1 MTLAR
6 RGRARSVSRHD
17 SFPSMERVREALSA
31 ALGDRYRIER
41 VLGRGGMATVYVAE
55 DFRHR
60 RQVAIKVLRPD
71 VAAAIGAERFL
82 REIAI
87 AARLT
92 HPHVLPLIDSGQ
104 ADGSL
109 YYVMPYVRGETL
121 RERLVREQRFALKDA
136 LRIAR
141 EVGAGLDYAH
151 REGFVHRDVKPEN
164 VLLADGHA
172 VIADF
177 GIARAICQAGGEH
190 VTEVGLAIGTPEYM
204 SPEQA
209 AGDRELDGRCDVYA
223 FACVIYE
230 MLGGALRTASRTSAC
245 ALKGKPQDIRAIGAL
260 LGVSAVLEGTVRKSG
275 DRLRITAQLSAADD
289 GRNLWSERYDR
300 TLDDVFAVQDEISRT
315 IVSTLRTTF
324 LADIADP
331 TPQRYT
337 HNLAAYSL
345 YLKGRYCWNKR
356 SQEGVLESIA
366 FFKQAIDLDPGYAL
380 AYSGLS
386 DAYALQVDYRSVPVT
401 EGYRLAREY
410 ALKALE
416 LDDTL
421 PEAHTSLAWVLH
433 VYDWDWSGAMRE
445 YRRALELNP
454 GFATAHHW
462 YSFVLMVTGQK
473 EQAVMEALT
482 ALELDPSSLSVRRG
496 VGWLSYYSRRYEHA
510 LYHLRRAI
518 AMNPTSEDTYRVL
531 GLVLT
536 QQGAYAEAERA
547 FREAITLSSEL
558 SYATAGVAHVLA
570 LQGRRGEAEALVAEL
585 EARARARYVTP
596 VAFCIAHPGHAAG
609 DAERAPVPV
618 DGRERRPR
626 HVESTGRAGPS
637 DSRRRDRL
645 DPPGADYPH
654 QGRVAGV
661 RAVRPIRAGP
671 ALRGL
676 VARATAGPIWRAARR
691 RGRDVT
697 GLARDTGAAGA
708 AWPASRAG
716 PSNPFAAARF
726 VGGPRPGPHRSDLA
740 RDGEAVHGRRGTVEG
755 VPPGAHSLGG

>member
-1 MTLAR
+1 
-6 RGRARSVSRHD
+6 
-17 SFPSMERVREALSA
+17 MELVQEALSA
-31 ALGDRYRIER
+31 ALGDRYTIDR

-55 DFRHR
+55 DLRHK

-104 ADGSL
+104 AAGSL

-121 RERLVREQRFALKDA
+121 RQRLVREQRLTLKDA
-136 LRIAR
+136 LAIAR
-141 EVGAGLDYAH
+141 ELGAGLDYAH

-177 GIARAICQAGGEH
+177 GIARAIVQAGGDH

-223 FACVIYE
+223 LACVIYE
-230 MLGGALRTASRTSAC
+230 MLAGAPPFSGGSARAIIAKHLSEPPQPLRARRPDAPAVVEQALARALAKDPADRFATIAEFTTALEETRSGAVPSLVGKTRSIAVLPFVNASADPDNEYLSDGISDELINALTKVEGLRIASRTSVF

-260 LGVSAVLEGTVRKSG
+260 LGVSVVLEGTVRKSG
-275 DRLRITAQLSAADD
+275 DRLRITVQLSAAED

-300 TLDDVFAVQDEISRT
+300 KLDDVFVVQDEIAHT

-337 HNLAAYSL
+337 HNLEAYSL

-356 SQEGVLESIA
+356 SQEGVLESIS
-366 FFKQAIDLDPGYAL
+366 FFKQAIDLDPEYAL

-416 LDDTL
+416 LDETL

-433 VYDWDWSGAMRE
+433 VHDWDWPGAIRE
-445 YRRALELNP
+445 YHRALELNP

-462 YSFVLMVTGQK
+462 YSFVLLVSGQT

-496 VGWLSYYSRRYEHA
+496 VGWLSYYTRRYEQA

-531 GLVLT
+531 GLVLM

-547 FREAITLSSEL
+547 FREAITLSPDL
-558 SYATAGVAHVLA
+558 SYATAGLAHVLA
-570 LQGRRGEAEALVAEL
+570 LSGRRGEAEALVAEL
-585 EARARARYVTP
+585 EARARERYVTP
-596 VAFCIAHPGHAAG
+596 VALCIAHLGLRNVDQVFHWL
-609 DAERAPVPV
+609 ERAYK
-618 DGRERRPR
+618 D
-626 HVESTGRAGPS
+626 
-637 DSRRRDRL
+637 
-645 DPPGADYPH
+645 
-654 QGRVAGV
+654 
-661 RAVRPIRAGP
+661 
-671 ALRGL
+671 
-676 VARATAGPIWRAARR
+676 R
-691 RGRDVT
+691 RGWLTYMKVDPIFDPVKDDPR
-697 GLARDTGAAGA
+697 
-708 AWPASRAG
+708 
-716 PSNPFAAARF
+716 FAEF
-726 VGGPRPGPHRSDLA
+726 L
-740 RDGEAVHGRRGTVEG
+740 RRMK
-755 VPPGAHSLGG
+755 L

>member
-172 VIADF
+172 VLADF
-177 GIARAICQAGGEH
+177 GIARAIFQAGGEH

-223 FACVIYE
+223 LACVVYE
-230 MLGGALRTASRTSAC
+230 MLAGDPPFSGNSA
-245 ALKGKPQDIRAIGAL
+245 RAIVARHL
-260 LGVSAVLEGTVRKSG
+260 SEPPTP
-275 DRLRITAQLSAADD
+275 LRARRPDAQVPAADD
-289 GRNLWSERYDR
+289 GQELWSERYDR
-300 TLDDVFAVQDEISRT
+300 TIDDVFAIQDEIART

-331 TPQRYT
+331 TPRRYT
-337 HNLAAYSL
+337 HSPEEYSM
-345 YLKGRYCWNKR
+345 YLKGRFCWNKR
-356 SQEGVLESIA
+356 SQEGVLESIS
-366 FFKQAIDLDPGYAL
+366 FFKQAIDHDPDYAL

-386 DAYALQVDYRSVPVT
+386 DSYALQVDYRSVPVT

-410 ALKALE
+410 ALKALA
-416 LDDTL
+416 LDQSL

-433 VYDWDWSGAMRE
+433 VYDWDWPGAMRE
-445 YRRALELNP
+445 YARALELNP

-462 YSFVLMVTGQK
+462 YSYVLLVNGQS
-473 EQAVMEALT
+473 EQAMTEVLT

-496 VGWLSYYSRRYEHA
+496 GL
-510 LYHLRRAI
+510 
-518 AMNPTSEDTYRVL
+518 TYMK
-531 GLVLT
+531 
-536 QQGAYAEAERA
+536 
-547 FREAITLSSEL
+547 
-558 SYATAGVAHVLA
+558 
-570 LQGRRGEAEALVAEL
+570 
-585 EARARARYVTP
+585 
-596 VAFCIAHPGHAAG
+596 
-609 DAERAPVPV
+609 V
-618 DGRERRPR
+618 DPIF
-626 HVESTGRAGPS
+626 
-637 DSRRRDRL
+637 D
-645 DPPGADYPH
+645 
-654 QGRVAGV
+654 
-661 RAVRPIRAGP
+661 AVRDEPRY
-671 ALRGL
+671 
-676 VARATAGPIWRAARR
+676 AAFLKRMN
-691 RGRDVT
+691 
-697 GLARDTGAAGA
+697 L
-708 AWPASRAG
+708 
-716 PSNPFAAARF
+716 
-726 VGGPRPGPHRSDLA
+726 
-740 RDGEAVHGRRGTVEG
+740 
-755 VPPGAHSLGG
+755 